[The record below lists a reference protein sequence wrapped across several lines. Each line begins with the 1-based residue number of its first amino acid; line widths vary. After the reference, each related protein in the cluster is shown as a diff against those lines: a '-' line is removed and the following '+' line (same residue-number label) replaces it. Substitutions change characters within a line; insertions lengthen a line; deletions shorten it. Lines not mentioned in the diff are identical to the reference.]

1 MSKFDTTISFIKGI
15 YPNQDFIPLHAPV
28 FNGNEKK
35 YVMDTIDSTF
45 VSSVGAY
52 VNRLED
58 MMKEYTG
65 AKHAIAVVN
74 GTSAL
79 HMSLLLSGVERDEL
93 VITQALSFVAT
104 CNAISYIGAIP
115 AFVDVDKQTM
125 GMSVDSLKVFLKDVK
140 LVSGKAIHQPSG
152 KRIAAC
158 VPMHTF
164 GFPCEIDEIV
174 AICHEYNIQ
183 VVEDSAESIGSFYKG
198 KHTGRF
204 GKFGIFSFNGNKT
217 ITSGAGGVIITDD
230 EVMGKKAKHLTT
242 QAKVPHQWEFF
253 HDHIGYNYRCANI
266 NAALAC
272 AQLEQLEG
280 FIETKRNLSSKYR
293 DFFKKEGIEYVNET
307 NDARSNYWLN
317 VVMLANKAERD
328 AFLKAT
334 NESGVMTR
342 PVWTLLNKLPMFE
355 RAYCTDLTQ
364 SKWIEERAVNIPS
377 GISVNEIAIKE

>member
-1 MSKFDTTISFIKGI
+1 MSKFDNTIGFIKEI

-28 FNGNEKK
+28 FNGNERQ
-35 YVMDTIDSTF
+35 YVVDTIESTF

-52 VNRLED
+52 VNQLED
-58 MMKEYTG
+58 MMRAYTG
-65 AKHAIAVVN
+65 AKYAIAVVN

-79 HMSLLLSGVERDEL
+79 HMSLLLAGVERGDL
-93 VITQALSFVAT
+93 VLTQALSFVAT
-104 CNAISYIGAIP
+104 CNAISYVGASP

-125 GMSVDSLKVFLKDVK
+125 GMSVVSLKSFLKDVK
-140 LVSGKAIHQPSG
+140 MVAGKAIHQPSS

-174 AICHEYNIQ
+174 ALCNEYNIV

-230 EVMGKKAKHLTT
+230 DELGKKAKHLTT

-280 FIETKRNLSSKYR
+280 FIEIKRNLASKYR
-293 DFFKKEGIEYVNET
+293 DFFKGEGIEYVCEPA
-307 NDARSNYWLN
+307 DARSNYWLN

-342 PVWTLLNKLPMFE
+342 PVWTLLHKLPMFE
-355 RAYCTDLTQ
+355 GAYCTDL
-364 SKWIEERAVNIPS
+364 SNSEWIEERGVNIPS
-377 GISVNEIAIKE
+377 SVY